1 MGQNIDPSR
10 SLEKILEKTVEVL
23 AESKKEI
30 FTIAES
36 IRREYDNI
44 KRELDLINEE
54 INEVVAKV
62 DKLQEVNRIARIRLM
77 EVSRDFEKHSE
88 YDIKYAYQQAEDTS
102 VQIAVLREKEEQLK
116 KRRAEL
122 ENRLINLKRNIEKAE
137 NMVSRVGVV
146 HDYLLGELSNLS
158 EQFDDLRQ
166 KQQLAIKI
174 IQAQEDERKRVA
186 REIHD
191 GPAQSIANLV
201 FRVELAQKLM
211 DKDLKKAR
219 NELEDVKELV
229 RLSMQE
235 VRKIIYDLRPMS
247 LDDLGLI
254 PTLRRYINKFNEQ
267 TKIIID
273 FNILGPKRRLPNT
286 YEITIFRLIQE
297 GLNNI
302 YKHSKAST
310 GTVTLEYTP
319 EQINILISDDGIG
332 FKPEEVGANKFGLV
346 SMRERCE
353 LLGGK
358 LDLFSEKNKGT
369 KIKITLPIKQRGGK
383 DEADKGISS

>member
-1 MGQNIDPSR
+1 
-10 SLEKILEKTVEVL
+10 
-23 AESKKEI
+23 
-30 FTIAES
+30 
-36 IRREYDNI
+36 
-44 KRELDLINEE
+44 
-54 INEVVAKV
+54 
-62 DKLQEVNRIARIRLM
+62 
-77 EVSRDFEKHSE
+77 
-88 YDIKYAYQQAEDTS
+88 
-102 VQIAVLREKEEQLK
+102 
-116 KRRAEL
+116 
-122 ENRLINLKRNIEKAE
+122 
-137 NMVSRVGVV
+137 
-146 HDYLLGELSNLS
+146 
-158 EQFDDLRQ
+158 
-166 KQQLAIKI
+166 
-174 IQAQEDERKRVA
+174 
-186 REIHD
+186 
-191 GPAQSIANLV
+191 
-201 FRVELAQKLM
+201 
-211 DKDLKKAR
+211 
-219 NELEDVKELV
+219 
-229 RLSMQE
+229 
-235 VRKIIYDLRPMS
+235 MS